1 MPHGGGEDTQK
12 LGLVSVEGQDVSL
25 DGYSLLRRGFAAN
38 GPSCCCGLTPSSRQ
52 TLGKAPGL
60 VLGQPVGMGWSRN
73 PRGAI
78 SQRQRQS
85 CHLLLPPLRRLRTRS
100 RAARGPPPGRGSPG
114 PRPRRG
120 EGRMANFTP
129 WCQASSQHAATSSSS
144 FGYSCERISGSK
156 EVNGS
161 GRRERG
167 REKLFP

>member
-1 MPHGGGEDTQK
+1 MCLWMVIP
-12 LGLVSVEGQDVSL
+12 
-25 DGYSLLRRGFAAN
+25 
-38 GPSCCCGLTPSSRQ
+38 CCGGVLQPTGHPAAAGSLHHQ
-52 TLGKAPGL
+52 GKPWERPRGL

-85 CHLLLPPLRRLRTRS
+85 CHLLLTPLRRLRTRS

-114 PRPRRG
+114 PRPRHG